1 MATGVTEDDIV
12 KEIYDSSKEWV
23 SVEVK
28 LSQSLDP
35 STLFHLTD
43 NEAGDRFY
51 MRLNDNQT
59 SYFGYKAIQLFKNN
73 FKNKQS
79 IFREWEKLKHEIA
92 FIHPQSGRHH
102 LRIVGGF
109 QFSSHKSDDEWREFG
124 LNHFVLPEVLI
135 TTEDEG
141 TFLTYT
147 VQRENFDMDSFKA
160 LVEFFNNAIEIDVE
174 DQNGEIIRNEDIYKD
189 DWRQL
194 VEEAIE
200 SINKEEKIVLAR
212 RRLIKFDKDISIP
225 YILKQA
231 FSKEKIVI
239 YFY

>member
-1 MATGVTEDDIV
+1 MATGVLEDDIV

-51 MRLNDNQT
+51 MRLNDNRT

-73 FKNKQS
+73 SKNKQS
-79 IFREWEKLKHEIA
+79 IFKDWEKLKHNIT
-92 FIHPQSGRHH
+92 FIHPQSEKHH
-102 LRIVGGF
+102 LRVVGGF

-135 TTEDEG
+135 STDNNG

-147 VQRENFDMDSFKA
+147 VKRECFTVEA
-160 LVEFFNNAIEIDVE
+160 LNDLTDLFNNISDIDVDE
-174 DQNGEIIRNEDIYKD
+174 QIGEITRNEDIYKD

-194 VEEAIE
+194 VVEAIE
-200 SINKEEKIVLAR
+200 SIKL
-212 RRLIKFDKDISIP
+212 
-225 YILKQA
+225 Y
-231 FSKEKIVI
+231 
-239 YFY
+239 